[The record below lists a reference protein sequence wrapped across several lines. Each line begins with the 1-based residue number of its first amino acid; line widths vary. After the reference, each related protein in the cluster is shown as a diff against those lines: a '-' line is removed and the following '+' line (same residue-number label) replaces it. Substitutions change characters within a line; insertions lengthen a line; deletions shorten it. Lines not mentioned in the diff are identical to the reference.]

1 MIEELLAISAGIII
15 TTVVIL
21 IFAALGELY
30 KEYRFTHKND

>member
-15 TTVVIL
+15 STVVIF

-30 KEYRFTHKND
+30 REYRFTHKNN